1 MIKFAAAVIVAFA
14 FALMTGVIV
23 AQDKSVFSSA
33 AQGFVPATHA
43 VSQYVLDKER
53 ICAEP
58 KGGGILSCRTV
69 GEFRKWVV
77 ERSAK

>member
-1 MIKFAAAVIVAFA
+1 
-14 FALMTGVIV
+14 MTGMVI
-23 AQDKSVFSSA
+23 AQSVEKGVFSSP
-33 AQGFVPATHA
+33 AQGFVPASTV
-43 VSQYVLDKER
+43 VSQYVSDKDR